1 MMQSMNREKPGGHG
15 RNAGRRL
22 SVEHST
28 TERRALAGLLMA
40 VVVVLAVGLPV
51 AAADAPN
58 SLNGLEAT
66 YDVVA
71 ALKWKKGRLNVNS
84 TALVTNNSDTAVN
97 ALTFNVAP
105 AKIGRLILGDVT
117 AGGEAASARIED
129 QNVIV
134 TLPYPL
140 EPNQQVSVTI
150 VYAAW
155 FGTTGAN
162 KQFLFAKV
170 SGVASAYR
178 WIPWLSKAY
187 PFITPTYGEPFVTK
201 ASDEVRVSITP
212 DRPLSIATSGHKT
225 GVVGLTQTFVAH
237 NVRDFNFSASPSY
250 VEHTDMW
257 GDVAIT
263 YYTIQLP
270 LAKLQTWTVAALD
283 RFSERVGPY
292 PYSDYAVA
300 EVPTGPSMES
310 PGMIWITQ
318 KAIARGT
325 IKYLIVHETAHQWF
339 YGILGN
345 DQASE
350 PFADEAMAEF
360 LTRDLI
366 GHRASHCAEADLDK
380 HVYDYSSGCYY
391 EVIYVQ
397 GDIYVDTYRQRVGNS
412 AFWDGMRRYYNDNK
426 FKLGGTRELWDTL
439 DARAGG
445 AGGDHGDRFPS
456 IYPGA
461 GG

>member
-1 MMQSMNREKPGGHG
+1 MPYMTREGPGGHS
-15 RNAGRRL
+15 RDAGQRL
-22 SVEHST
+22 SVARST
-28 TERRALAGLLMA
+28 AARRGLVGLLIA
-40 VVVVLAVGLPV
+40 VAVVLAGGLPV
-51 AAADAPN
+51 AAVDAPN
-58 SLNGLEAT
+58 SLSGLEAT

-71 ALKWKKGRLNVNS
+71 ALKWRKGRLNVNS
-84 TALVTNNSDTAVN
+84 TALVTNNSDAAVS

-105 AKIGRLILGDVT
+105 AKIGRLILGDITVGGALAT
-117 AGGEAASARIED
+117 ATIDD
-129 QNVIV
+129 QNIIV
-134 TLPYPL
+134 ALPTPL
-140 EPNQQVSVTI
+140 EPTQQVAVTI

-155 FGTTGAN
+155 FGGTSGN

-170 SGVASAYR
+170 DGIASAYR

-187 PFITPTYGEPFVTK
+187 PFNTPTYGEPFVTK

-212 DRPLSIATSGHKT
+212 DRAMSIATSGRRT
-225 GVVGLTQTFVAH
+225 GVEGLTQTFVAQ
-237 NVRDFNFSASPSY
+237 NVRDFNFSASPNY
-250 VEHTDMW
+250 VVQTDMW

-263 YYTIQLP
+263 YYTIKLP
-270 LAKLQTWTVAALD
+270 LAKLRTWTVASLD
-283 RFSERVGPY
+283 RFSQRVGPY
-292 PYSDYAVA
+292 PYAHYTVA

-325 IKYLIVHETAHQWF
+325 IKYLTVHETAHQWF

-366 GHRASHCAEADLDK
+366 GHRASHCAVSALDLG
-380 HVYDYSSGCYY
+380 VYNYTSGCYY
-391 EVIYVQ
+391 EIVYVQ
-397 GDIYVDTYRQRVGNS
+397 GDIYIDAYRQRVGNS
-412 AFWDGMRRYYNDNK
+412 AFWDGMRRYYENYK
-426 FKLGGTRELWDTL
+426 FKLGGTRKLLETL
-439 DARAGG
+439 DEAAGPN
-445 AGGDHGDRFPS
+445 GGGHGGRFPS